1 MSAFEELV
9 RALSRN
15 NVRFIVI
22 GVWGAN
28 YYATSGG
35 TLFTTEDRDLFLPSD
50 ATNLLAAWQACESVG
65 LRLWSGNEPVAKP
78 LDDFLAERVVERRA
92 LTKATGDEGLEID
105 LTLEMAGFEF
115 DDVWRERRVF
125 RVEGVEIPVARL
137 KHIVESKAK
146 ANRPKDRLFLE
157 THAEALK
164 KLMDD

>member
-1 MSAFEELV
+1 VSAFEELV

-15 NVRFIVI
+15 DVRFIVI

-65 LRLWSGNEPVAKP
+65 LRLWSGNEPMDKP
-78 LDDFLAERVVERRA
+78 LDDFLAERIVARRA
-92 LTKATGDEGLEID
+92 LTKAMDDEGLEID

-115 DDVWRERRVF
+115 GDVWRERRVF

-157 THAEALK
+157 THAEALA
-164 KLMDD
+164 KLIDD